1 MNNGNDDQPSVLH
14 AYYRLLVTLVASL
27 ILLNYR
33 SFIVFCIRY
42 HSILRIIL
50 VHTLHDV
57 QHHN

>member
-1 MNNGNDDQPSVLH
+1 MINLLYYN
-14 AYYRLLVTLVASL
+14 ACYRLLVTLVASL

-42 HSILRIIL
+42 HSILGIIL

-57 QHHN
+57 QHHHN

>member
-1 MNNGNDDQPSVLH
+1 MINLLYYN
-14 AYYRLLVTLVASL
+14 ACYRLLVTLVASL

-42 HSILRIIL
+42 HSTLGIIL

-57 QHHN
+57 QHHHN